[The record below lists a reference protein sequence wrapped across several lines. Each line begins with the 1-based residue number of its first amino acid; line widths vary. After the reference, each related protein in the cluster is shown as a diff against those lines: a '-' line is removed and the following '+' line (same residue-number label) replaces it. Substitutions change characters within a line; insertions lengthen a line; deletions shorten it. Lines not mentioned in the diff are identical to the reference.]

1 MTARSELDRNGDPAF
16 HLHYAR
22 VMMAEAKKRRAAG
35 QPNMV
40 ATLVRWAMNG
50 RRRYYEAVDA
60 LERDPNQ
67 GELFR

>member
-1 MTARSELDRNGDPAF
+1 MSDIDRNGDPAF
-16 HLHYAR
+16 HLHYCR
-22 VMMAEAKKRRAAG
+22 VMITEAKKRRAAG

-40 ATLVRWAMNG
+40 KTLVQWALNG
-50 RRRYYEAVDA
+50 RRRYYEAVEA